1 MPLIE
6 LVSFVK
12 YKLLS
17 SLFNYEKKR
26 DSDLSIMVTV
36 LTHRNV
42 RKGC

>member
-6 LVSFVK
+6 LAFFVE
-12 YKLLS
+12 YTLLS

-36 LTHRNV
+36 LTH
-42 RKGC
+42 